1 MSYKNLK
8 LKLRVFKA
16 GHIVAMATCYIE
28 RMTATGL
35 LMIRNF
41 YDNIIVASLVKQW
54 WYSFFTAYL
63 VSAGN
68 YCQPPYVKT
77 TLKYN

>member
-16 GHIVAMATCYIE
+16 GHIVTMATCYIE

-35 LMIRNF
+35 LMIRNL

-54 WYSFFTAYL
+54 WYSFFTA
-63 VSAGN
+63 
-68 YCQPPYVKT
+68 
-77 TLKYN
+77 